1 MKSSESAQ
9 SMPQTSFSFH
19 GKAGK
24 YFIIC
29 LVNVLLVFI
38 TLGIYLPWAM
48 VKCRRYI
55 YSNMELNGVRFNYH
69 ASGGAFFVSWLL
81 MLVIIVTGVII
92 CHQVNPALTGL
103 LVIAFT
109 ILMPLM
115 AIKSWRYQAMMT
127 SLHNVRFGF
136 HCSAGTAYWTMLIL
150 PLILIFASLI
160 VIVLV
165 KMVLGYPSD
174 ITGFIL
180 GLATIILVSFIVL
193 SIANGILC
201 HQWMKLSGNS
211 ARFGIHQFH
220 INVSLK
226 RCISVAILAILI
238 LVPFC
243 FLITKTIGSMILDVN
258 LLSTMGEVNAEQ
270 REVLIMKYQAQ
281 IFTSYLLYF
290 AGVIITVSFAIASL
304 RNLFINGLKL
314 GESLTFRSTVTFIGM
329 LNQIVVLALT
339 IAFTCGLAYP
349 WAKMRLLRYLAAN
362 THVIGSLDELEL
374 RDSDEPNDSGF
385 LTVMSRGAMPA
396 LPFM

>member
-55 YSNMELNGVRFNYH
+55 YSNMELNGARFNYH

-92 CHQVNPALTGL
+92 CHQINPALTGL

-165 KMVLGYPSD
+165 KNLMGNPSD
-174 ITGFIL
+174 MTGFLLRI
-180 GLATIILVSFIVL
+180 ATTILVTFVVIGMAS
-193 SIANGILC
+193 GILF
-201 HQWMKLSGNS
+201 HQWMKLPGKS
-211 ARFGIHQFH
+211 ASFGIHKFN
-220 INVSLK
+220 INVSLI
-226 RCISVAILAILI
+226 RCVSVSILSIFILA
-238 LVPFC
+238 PFC
-243 FLITKTIGSMILDVN
+243 VLMTKTLGLMMLDIIMFTRTRELN
-258 LLSTMGEVNAEQ
+258 DEHLSLLV
-270 REVLIMKYQAQ
+270 MKYQAQ
-281 IFTSYLLYF
+281 LITSYLLYF

-385 LTVMSRGAMPA
+385 
-396 LPFM
+396 